1 MNLLTKSYHIYTNF
15 YNDKTEPYVRVVKAD
30 KLGIKT
36 LTKKID
42 LWENKTR
49 LKENNKMEL
58 FIDQNGTFVNKT
70 IFFVFKLL
78 FHQCINYQ

>member
-1 MNLLTKSYHIYTNF
+1 MIISRIPYNSKMIPNEFMNLLTKSYHIYTNF

-42 LWENKTR
+42 L
-49 LKENNKMEL
+49 
-58 FIDQNGTFVNKT
+58 
-70 IFFVFKLL
+70 
-78 FHQCINYQ
+78 